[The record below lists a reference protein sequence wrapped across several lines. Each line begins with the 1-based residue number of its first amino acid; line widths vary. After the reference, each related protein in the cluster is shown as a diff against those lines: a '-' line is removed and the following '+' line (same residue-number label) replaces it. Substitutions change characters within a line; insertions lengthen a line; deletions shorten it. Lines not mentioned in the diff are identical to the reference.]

1 MSDAVRQVACPQFRS
16 AFIGW
21 YAVQGYCV
29 PRHPS
34 DRPMIPST
42 AAFESQCST
51 PRFQECPRFIG
62 VHRFVGD
69 ASVGPP
75 REDQS

>member
-1 MSDAVRQVACPQFRS
+1 MSNAVPQATCPQFRS

-29 PRHPS
+29 PRRLS

-42 AAFESQCST
+42 AAFESYCST
-51 PRFQECPRFIG
+51 PRFQECPRFTG
-62 VHRFVGD
+62 LHRFVGD
-69 ASVGPP
+69 ACLGPARGEGP
-75 REDQS
+75 